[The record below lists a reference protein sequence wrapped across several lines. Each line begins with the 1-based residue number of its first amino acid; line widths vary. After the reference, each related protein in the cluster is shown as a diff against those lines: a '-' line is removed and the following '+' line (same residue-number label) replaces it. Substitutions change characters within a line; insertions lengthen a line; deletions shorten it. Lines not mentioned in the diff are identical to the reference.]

1 MGITDL
7 YNYTFRIL
15 IISVVLLFPT
25 NLNAQTNYT
34 QTVKGKVVDID
45 TDAPLIGA
53 SVVIIGSNPII
64 GTTTDVNGRYEL
76 KTIPIG
82 RYSFKVSFIGYED
95 IYLNEIQ
102 VESGKEVVLNVALKE
117 NIIELG
123 TIEIVA
129 NDDKN
134 EPLNQMIVISANQ
147 ITIESTSRI
156 AAGIDDPGRTIQS
169 LAGVS
174 TSSDKTNELVIRGNS
189 PRGVLWRME
198 GIEIPNPNHF
208 SSEGGSGGGVSALST
223 QVLANS
229 DFITSAFPAEYGN
242 AISGVYDL
250 RLRNGNSEKREYTAQ
265 LGVLGLQFAAE
276 GPFKKGKRAS
286 YLFNYRYSTFSLL
299 NKVIN
304 STVGGYIPTWQ
315 DLSFKIY
322 LPTKKIGY
330 FSLWGLGGNSI
341 YEDLAIQDSSQ
352 WKYKSDYHQES
363 SINSLGIIGLTH
375 NFLFKDN
382 KTYIKTTLSATGTN
396 NYFLRDTL
404 NYNYLSTTTLEL
416 KYRYSTY
423 NVISFI
429 NHKFNA
435 KHLVRIGINLTNKGY
450 NINEYDLYSNSYKQE
465 EKGNTFSTQSYLQW
479 KYRPANNFEVISGIH
494 FSYLMLNK
502 RYTIEPRLGLKWQL
516 NKKNIVSFGFGLHSK
531 TEPISVYLTEE
542 NNTNGDIIFPNKN
555 LDFTRAAHFVLG
567 YNWSFANNYRFKT
580 EVYYQHIYNVPID
593 INDTTGTR
601 SSLNFRTRITN
612 SILTND
618 GTGRNYGI
626 ELSLEKFFSNNWYA
640 MLTSS
645 IFASKYKMPGFEE
658 RNTLFNNNFIYN
670 ILGGKEFKFG
680 KNNQNIIGLNIRT
693 TWRGGY
699 RTIPYNE
706 EKSINQDKPVYNYE
720 EAYVSRLPDYFRIDF
735 GINYSYNTPNK
746 VWKLSIDLQNVTNNK
761 NINQQYYDYELNQIV
776 NRYYQGF
783 IPNINLMVQF

>member
-1 MGITDL
+1 M
-7 YNYTFRIL
+7 TFA
-15 IISVVLLFPT
+15 T
-25 NLNAQTNYT
+25 NLKAQTNYT

-45 TDAPLIGA
+45 SDIPLIGA
-53 SVVIIGSNPII
+53 TVILIGSNPII
-64 GTTTDVNGRYEL
+64 GTTIDVDGKFVL
-76 KTIPIG
+76 KAIPIG
-82 RYSFKVSFIGYED
+82 RHSFKISFIGYED
-95 IYLNEIQ
+95 VYLNEIQ
-102 VESGKEVVLNVALKE
+102 IESGKEIVLNVALKE
-117 NIIELG
+117 NITQLG
-123 TIEIVA
+123 AVEIVA
-129 NDDKN
+129 NNDKS
-134 EPLNQMIVISANQ
+134 EAINQMVVISAHQ

-156 AAGIDDPGRTIQS
+156 AAGINDPGRTIQS

-174 TSSDKTNELVIRGNS
+174 TSSDQTNELVIRGNS
-189 PRGVLWRME
+189 PRGVLWRMD

-229 DFITSAFPAEYGN
+229 DFITSAFPSEYGN

-276 GPFKKGKRAS
+276 GPFKKGKQAS

-299 NKVIN
+299 NNVSG

-322 LPTKKIGY
+322 VPTKKAGY

-341 YEDLAIQDSSQ
+341 YEDFAEQDSSQ
-352 WKYKSDYHQES
+352 WKYRSDYQQET

-375 NFLFKDN
+375 NYLFKDN
-382 KTYIKTTLSATGTN
+382 KTYLKTTLSATGTN

-404 NYNYLSTTTLEL
+404 NYDYIPSTTLDL
-416 KYRYSTY
+416 KYRYSTFSI
-423 NVISFI
+423 NSFV

-435 KHLVRIGINLTNKGY
+435 KHLIRIGLILTNRGY
-450 NINEYDLYSNSYKQE
+450 NISEFDLYSNNPKQE
-465 EKGNTFSTQSYLQW
+465 ENGNTFGTQSFLQW
-479 KYRPANNFEVISGIH
+479 KYRPANNFEIISGIH
-494 FSYLMLNK
+494 ISYLMLNQ
-502 RYTIEPRLGLKWQL
+502 RYAIEPRLGLKWRL
-516 NKKNIVSFGFGLHSK
+516 DEKNTISFGFGLHSK
-531 TEPISVYLTEE
+531 TEPVSVYLTEE
-542 NNTNGDIIFPNKN
+542 YNAYGDVILPNKN

-567 YNWSFANNYRFKT
+567 YNWNFANNFRFKT
-580 EVYYQHIYNVPID
+580 EVYYHHLYSVPID

-612 SILTND
+612 SRLTND

-626 ELSLEKFFSNNWYA
+626 ELTLEKFFSNNWYA

-645 IFASKYKMPGFEE
+645 IFVSKYKMTGFEE

-680 KNNQNIIGLNIRT
+680 KNNHKIIGLNIRT

-699 RTIPYNE
+699 RTIPYNKE
-706 EKSINQDKPVYNYE
+706 ESIEQDKPVYDYDD
-720 EAYVSRLPDYFRIDF
+720 AYANRLPDYFRIDF

-746 VWKLSIDLQNVTNNK
+746 VWKLSLNLQNVTNNK
-761 NINQQYYDYELNQIV
+761 NINRQFYDHETNQVV

-783 IPNINLMVQF
+783 IPNFNLMVQF